1 MRRILARRPSP
12 ALVVATIALFVALGG
27 TGYALTLPANS
38 VGSAQIQAERV
49 LNSKLHPGSVSNSR
63 LGRNA
68 VTFSKLASNQM
79 TTVKIRNA
87 SLLGEDLAPNT
98 VTGAQ
103 IDESTL
109 ALNLPV
115 TKFAVVTSDAKI
127 GSQNGGI
134 SVSQVGSPMILDFG
148 SSQAGR
154 PIAIAIAPTTTD
166 LVGQASAAPCG
177 GASATNPNG
186 ITCPSPSNDPN
197 HVLVYTADKT
207 GTPKQLPFSI
217 SILQQTS

>member
-1 MRRILARRPSP
+1 MRRILSRRPSP
-12 ALVVATIALFVALGG
+12 ALVVATLALFLALGG

-68 VTFSKLASNQM
+68 VTFSKLANNQM

-87 SLLGEDLAPNT
+87 SLLGEDLAANT

-109 ALNLPV
+109 TLPT
-115 TKFAVVTSDAKI
+115 TKFAVVTAAGAI
-127 GSQNGGI
+127 GTQQGGVT
-134 SVSQVGSPMILDFG
+134 VSQVGTPLILDFG

-154 PIAIAIAPTTTD
+154 PISVTLAPTTTD
-166 LVGQASAAPCG
+166 LVGQVSAAPCG
-177 GASATNPNG
+177 GPSAANPNG
-186 ITCPSPSNDPN
+186 VVCPTALNDPS

-207 GTPKQLPFSI
+207 GTAKLLPFSI
-217 SILQQTS
+217 SIPQA

>member
-1 MRRILARRPSP
+1 MRRILSRRPSP
-12 ALVVATIALFVALGG
+12 ALVVATLALFLALGG

-38 VGSAQIQAERV
+38 VGSAQIQAGRV

-79 TTVKIRNA
+79 TTAKIRNA
-87 SLLGEDLAPNT
+87 SLLGEDLAANT

-109 ALNLPV
+109 TLPT
-115 TKFAVVTSDAKI
+115 TKFAVVTAAGAI
-127 GSQNGGI
+127 GTQQGGVT
-134 SVSQVGSPMILDFG
+134 VSQVGTPLILDFG

-154 PIAIAIAPTTTD
+154 PISVTLAPSGTD
-166 LVGQASAAPCG
+166 LVGQVSAAPCG
-177 GASATNPNG
+177 GPSAANPNG
-186 ITCPSPSNDPN
+186 VACPTALNDPS

-207 GTPKQLPFSI
+207 GTATLLPFSI
-217 SILQQTS
+217 SIPQA

>member
-1 MRRILARRPSP
+1 MQRILRRRPSP
-12 ALVVATIALFVALGG
+12 ALVVATLALFLALGG

-38 VGSAQIQAERV
+38 VGSAQIQAGRV

-103 IDESTL
+103 IDEATL
-109 ALNLPV
+109 
-115 TKFAVVTSDAKI
+115 TKFAVVTATGAI
-127 GSQNGGI
+127 GSQAGGV
-134 SVSQVGSPMILDFG
+134 SVSQAGPPVILDFG

-154 PIAIAIAPTTTD
+154 PISVTLSPTAADPTGE
-166 LVGQASAAPCG
+166 VSAAVCG
-177 GASATNPNG
+177 GPSTANPNG
-186 ITCPSPSNDPN
+186 VVCPTAVNDTS
-197 HVLVYTADKT
+197 HVLVNTADST
-207 GTPKQLPFSI
+207 GTAKALPFSI
-217 SILQQTS
+217 AIAQG